1 MTEADQIVASL
12 LEYDSDL
19 DVEATVQRWKPEVR
33 LLSTTVTART
43 GGKVEGFDV
52 MLYGDKDPVYVGTIA
67 PRGKNVWHTVH
78 IMGNVTPLEMRQAAA
93 TWARSPEE
101 AAQMLIDATKRS
113 WEPVLR
119 YQKAWAGLAESEGTV
134 VFDELPRQLK
144 VEIGEY
150 LFDNNPS
157 LKDHWSWEY
166 VVQELDDL
174 VDPVVLRVLRR
185 PVQSVEDLDLTPLLK
200 TDFKR
205 LENEGFDPN
214 FPVKSAF
221 DAEDIVRDKLGESTD
236 PKAVID
242 QEAEKAEEPK
252 SEEHAEAGNYK
263 KGHVAVQGLQIT
275 IENAK
280 GSTRSGEDKNGKPWS
295 VTIPAHYGYIAQVG
309 GEKAPR
315 GKDKDHIDVY
325 IGPNPGGMMVYVVNQ
340 NSEEGAFDEHK
351 CMLGFESKDE
361 AIKTYDAAFSG
372 DLGPKLRGEVVSV
385 TMKEFKEWL
394 KSGKTKKPFERLAES
409 LVSTLIENDSP
420 EDYIHGALPNRPRVY
435 GQLKV
440 GDVLYT
446 ETGAFER
453 VEGRE
458 SGYGTN
464 YQDETGKLV
473 YNSGPTTFVQLT
485 EFSPA
490 YAYGHYVQKHRVD
503 VRAGILGADLVNVR
517 DNSDEALWK
526 LVDEDIFKDGRSTP
540 EELQQ
545 KRDEHKA
552 WLARPEQVASREAR
566 ARLNQM
572 MGRGPEA

>member
-221 DAEDIVRDKLGESTD
+221 DAEDMSGTSSANLPIQKQS
-236 PKAVID
+236 
-242 QEAEKAEEPK
+242 
-252 SEEHAEAGNYK
+252 
-263 KGHVAVQGLQIT
+263 
-275 IENAK
+275 
-280 GSTRSGEDKNGKPWS
+280 STRRPRRPRSRSQRSTPRPGTTRRGTSPS
-295 VTIPAHYGYIAQVG
+295 RACRSPSRT
-309 GEKAPR
+309 PR
-315 GKDKDHIDVY
+315 GPRDPARTKM
-325 IGPNPGGMMVYVVNQ
+325 GSPGA
-340 NSEEGAFDEHK
+340 SP
-351 CMLGFESKDE
+351 S
-361 AIKTYDAAFSG
+361 
-372 DLGPKLRGEVVSV
+372 RR
-385 TMKEFKEWL
+385 TMAT
-394 KSGKTKKPFERLAES
+394 SPRSAGRRPHAGKTKTTSTYTLDPTLA
-409 LVSTLIENDSP
+409 
-420 EDYIHGALPNRPRVY
+420 A
-435 GQLKV
+435 
-440 GDVLYT
+440 
-446 ETGAFER
+446 
-453 VEGRE
+453 
-458 SGYGTN
+458 
-464 YQDETGKLV
+464 
-473 YNSGPTTFVQLT
+473 
-485 EFSPA
+485 
-490 YAYGHYVQKHRVD
+490 
-503 VRAGILGADLVNVR
+503 
-517 DNSDEALWK
+517 
-526 LVDEDIFKDGRSTP
+526 
-540 EELQQ
+540 
-545 KRDEHKA
+545 
-552 WLARPEQVASREAR
+552 
-566 ARLNQM
+566 
-572 MGRGPEA
+572 

>member
-1 MTEADQIVASL
+1 MTEANRIVASL
-12 LEYDSDL
+12 LEYEPDL
-19 DVEATVQRWKPEVR
+19 DIEATVQRWKPEVR
-33 LLSTTVTART
+33 LLSTTVNART
-43 GGKVEGFDV
+43 GGRVEGFDV

-93 TWARSPEE
+93 TWARTPDE

-113 WEPVLR
+113 WEPVMR

-150 LFDNNPS
+150 LFDNNPT

-166 VVQELDDL
+166 VVQELDEL

-205 LENEGFDPN
+205 LESEGFDPN
-214 FPVKSAF
+214 FPVQSAF

-242 QEAEKAEEPK
+242 KEAEKAEAPK

-263 KGHVAVQGLQIT
+263 KGHVTVQGLQIS

-280 GSTRSGEDKNGKPWS
+280 GSTRSGEDKNGKPWK
-295 VTIPAHYGYIAQVG
+295 VTLPAHYGYIAQVG
-309 GEKAPR
+309 GETAPR

-340 NSEEGAFDEHK
+340 NDEKGTFDEHK
-351 CMLGFESKDE
+351 CMLGFESKEE

-409 LVSTLIENDSP
+409 LVSKLIENVDDFDP
-420 EDYIHGALPNRPRVY
+420 KDEIMRV
-435 GQLKV
+435 
-440 GDVLYT
+440 T
-446 ETGAFER
+446 
-453 VEGRE
+453 
-458 SGYGTN
+458 
-464 YQDETGKLV
+464 
-473 YNSGPTTFVQLT
+473 
-485 EFSPA
+485 
-490 YAYGHYVQKHRVD
+490 
-503 VRAGILGADLVNVR
+503 DL
-517 DNSDEALWK
+517 
-526 LVDEDIFKDGRSTP
+526 
-540 EELQQ
+540 
-545 KRDEHKA
+545 
-552 WLARPEQVASREAR
+552 EQVATTLGYTPCQSGFYKDVKFGGRVVTLLLEQYDMYADKAHGTVDRLVNLSGWENFHRPGDGSKGWFGSAMYDVMVLYEVLPKIELAMMETRFLRDGPDFDFREI
-566 ARLNQM
+566 LHKV
-572 MGRGPEA
+572 GRYVPYS